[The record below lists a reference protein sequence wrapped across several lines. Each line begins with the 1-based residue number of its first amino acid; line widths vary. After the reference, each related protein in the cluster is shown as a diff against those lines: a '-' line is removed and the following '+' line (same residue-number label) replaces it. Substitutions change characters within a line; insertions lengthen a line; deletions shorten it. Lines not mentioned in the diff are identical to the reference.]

1 MNRRHQSGFSLV
13 PALFLIIVLA
23 SIGVIAVRMS
33 VVGSQTVVLAMQGSR
48 ADAAARS
55 GVEWA
60 VYEAVVNNSCAA
72 STSLSLT
79 EGGLNGFTV
88 NVSCSSASFTEGQDT
103 VTVYTVEAFA
113 FTGAYG
119 QPDYISRRV
128 RTTLTDVS

>member
-1 MNRRHQSGFSLV
+1 MSRRKQTGFSLV
-13 PALFLIIVLA
+13 PALFLIVVLA
-23 SIGVIAVRMS
+23 ALGVVAVRMS
-33 VVGSQTVVLAMQGSR
+33 VVSSQTVVLAMQGSR

-55 GVEWA
+55 GIEWA

-79 EGGLNGFTV
+79 EGGLTGFTV
-88 NVSCSSASFTEGQDT
+88 NVSCTSASFSEGQDT

-113 FTGAYG
+113 FSGAYG

>member
-1 MNRRHQSGFSLV
+1 MNRLRQNGFSLV
-13 PALFLIIVLA
+13 PALFLIVVLA
-23 SIGVIAVRMS
+23 ALGVVAVRMS
-33 VVGSQTVVLAMQGSR
+33 VIGSQTVVLAMQGSR

-60 VYEAVVNNSCAA
+60 IYEALVNNSCAA
-72 STSLSLT
+72 SSSLSLT

-88 NVSCSSASFTEGQDT
+88 SVSCSSASFSEGQDT

-113 FTGAYG
+113 VSGAYG

>member
-1 MNRRHQSGFSLV
+1 MMRRQQKAFSLV

-23 SIGVIAVRMS
+23 SLGVVAVRMS

-60 VYEAVVNNSCAA
+60 IYQAIVNNNCAA
-72 STSLSLT
+72 STSLPLN
-79 EGGLNGFTV
+79 EGGLSGFTV

-113 FTGAYG
+113 FSGAYG

>member
-1 MNRRHQSGFSLV
+1 MSRRKQTGFALV
-13 PALFLIIVLA
+13 PALFLIVVLA
-23 SIGVIAVRMS
+23 ALGVVAVRMS
-33 VVGSQTVVLAMQGSR
+33 VVSSQTVVLAMQGSR

-55 GVEWA
+55 GIEWA

-79 EGGLNGFTV
+79 EGGLTGFTV
-88 NVSCSSASFTEGQDT
+88 NVSCTSASFSEGQDT

-113 FTGAYG
+113 FSGAYG